1 MRMFLAL
8 VHHPCVDRGGNV
20 ITTALTNV
28 DVHDI
33 GRSART
39 YGAER
44 LFIVT
49 PVTLQQTMVAE
60 MVHHWTEGEGL
71 TRNDRRAEAMSR
83 VTALPSVAA
92 ACEAIAEHAGQA
104 PLVVATS
111 ARMEDPDVT
120 WLGFRER
127 LRHHDGPVLILFG
140 TGWGMAPELV
150 EGADV
155 CLPAIVRDPE
165 LGPSDGYNHLSVRA
179 AAAIALDRLLG
190 A

>member
-1 MRMFLAL
+1 MFLAL
-8 VHHPCVDRGGNV
+8 VHHPCVDRQGRL

-33 GRSART
+33 GRSSRT
-39 YGAER
+39 YGGER

-49 PVTLQQTMVAE
+49 PVTLQQKMVTE
-60 MVHHWTEGEGL
+60 MVHHWTVGEGAR
-71 TRNDRRAEAMSR
+71 RNDRRAEAMGR
-83 VTALPSVAA
+83 VTVAPSVAA
-92 ACEAIAEHAGQA
+92 ACEAIRAETGEA

-111 ARMEDPDVT
+111 ARMESPDAT
-120 WLGFRER
+120 WAGLRMR
-127 LRHHDGPVLILFG
+127 LRDHLGPVLILFG

-150 EGADV
+150 DGADV
-155 CLPAIVRDPE
+155 CLPAIVRDPA

-179 AAAIALDRLLG
+179 AAAITLDRLFG

>member
-39 YGAER
+39 YGVEQ

-83 VTALPSVAA
+83 VTALPSVA
-92 ACEAIAEHAGQA
+92 EVSSTIVELTGET
-104 PLVVATS
+104 PTVVATS
-111 ARMEDPDVT
+111 ARAEDPDLT
-120 WLGFRER
+120 WEALRER
-127 LRHHDGPVLILFG
+127 LRHRGGPVLILFG
-140 TGWGMAPELV
+140 TGWGMAPELMDW
-150 EGADV
+150 ADF
-155 CLPAIVRDPE
+155 CLPAIVRDPS

-179 AAAIALDRLLG
+179 AAAITLDRLLG

>member
-8 VHHPCVDRGGNV
+8 VHHPCVDRGGKV

-39 YGAER
+39 YGAEQ
-44 LFIVT
+44 FFVVT
-49 PVTLQQTMVAE
+49 PVTLQQKMVAE
-60 MVHHWTEGEGL
+60 MVHHWTVGEGL
-71 TRNDRRAEAMSR
+71 ARNDRRAEALRR
-83 VTALPSVAA
+83 VTAMPSVAA
-92 ACEAIAEHAGQA
+92 VCEAIAERTGQA

-111 ARMEDPDVT
+111 ARMDDPDQT
-120 WLGFRER
+120 WPGFRER

-150 EGADV
+150 DGADV

-179 AAAIALDRLLG
+179 AAAITLDRLLG

>member
-8 VHHPCVDRGGNV
+8 VHHPCVDRQGKV

-33 GRSART
+33 GRSSRT

-49 PVTLQQTMVAE
+49 PVTLQQKMVTE
-60 MVHHWTEGEGL
+60 MVHHWTVGEGL
-71 TRNDRRAEAMSR
+71 TRNDRRAEAMRR
-83 VTALPSVAA
+83 VTAAPSVAA
-92 ACEAIAEHAGQA
+92 ACEVITSLTGQA

-111 ARMEDPDVT
+111 ARMEGPDST
-120 WLGFRER
+120 WAGMRER
-127 LRHHDGPVLILFG
+127 LRHHDGPVLMLFG

-179 AAAIALDRLLG
+179 AAAIALDRLFG